1 MNKQIN
7 SFNFFNFR
15 NLLLIILSFI
25 FIILS
30 SITLINQRSNNVT
43 VTYGR
48 IGIMNPHQIVK
59 EFDSKD
65 SAITFALKKI
75 GEKQAKGYLQK

>member
-1 MNKQIN
+1 MNKYFEFNDASQN
-7 SFNFFNFR
+7 SHKFWE
-15 NLLLIILSFI
+15 
-25 FIILS
+25 
-30 SITLINQRSNNVT
+30 INQRSNNVK

-65 SAITFALKKI
+65 SAMTFALKKI

>member
-1 MNKQIN
+1 MNKYFEFNDASQN
-7 SFNFFNFR
+7 SHKFWE
-15 NLLLIILSFI
+15 
-25 FIILS
+25 
-30 SITLINQRSNNVT
+30 INQRSNNVT

-65 SAITFALKKI
+65 SAMTFALKNI

>member
-1 MNKQIN
+1 MNKYFEFNDTSIN
-7 SFNFFNFR
+7 SHKFWE
-15 NLLLIILSFI
+15 
-25 FIILS
+25 
-30 SITLINQRSNNVT
+30 INQRSNNVT

-65 SAITFALKKI
+65 EAKMFVLKKI
-75 GEKQAKGYLQK
+75 TEKQVKGYLQK